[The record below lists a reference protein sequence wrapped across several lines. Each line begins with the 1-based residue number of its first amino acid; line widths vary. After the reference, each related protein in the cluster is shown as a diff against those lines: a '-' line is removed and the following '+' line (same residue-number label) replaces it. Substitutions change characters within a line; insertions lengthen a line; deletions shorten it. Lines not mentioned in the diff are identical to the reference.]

1 MNLATKWTT
10 KQGDP
15 AVPRFIHAAA
25 LSAAIAF
32 FLPGG
37 IAAAG
42 NFKAP
47 EAESFKATGAM
58 IAIKSPASN
67 ACPAQARMKGWI
79 MANKPGAVSYM
90 IARKGGGV
98 SGPFQAE
105 AVPSAN
111 GAMATISRDMQIVSA
126 IDAEYRILVADGTG
140 KVMSNW
146 APLKANCSI
155 QLGG

>member
-1 MNLATKWTT
+1 MILATVWNT
-10 KQGDP
+10 KEGEP
-15 AVPRFIHAAA
+15 AVPRFTHAAA
-25 LSAAIAF
+25 VMAAMTFAF
-32 FLPGG
+32 PAG
-37 IAAAG
+37 IAEAG

-47 EAESFKATGAM
+47 EGEGFKATGAM

-79 MANKPGAVSYM
+79 MTNKPGAVSYM

-98 SGPFQAE
+98 SGPFQAQ

-111 GAMATISRDMQIVSA
+111 GAMATISRDMEIVQA
-126 IDAEYRILVADGTG
+126 IDAEYRILVADGNG

-155 QLGG
+155 MLGG